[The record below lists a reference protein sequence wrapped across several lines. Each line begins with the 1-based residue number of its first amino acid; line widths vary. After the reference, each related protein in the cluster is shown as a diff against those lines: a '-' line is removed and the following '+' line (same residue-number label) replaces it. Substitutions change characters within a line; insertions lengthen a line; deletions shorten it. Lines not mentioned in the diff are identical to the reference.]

1 MSWDRILEIDPGEGV
16 PLRQRIDLLFEQQ
29 RATSPMLRDGEAALE
44 HLEKK
49 TLTSGGD
56 SIIVQMNPARRRSTQ
71 AATDAKSVAAR
82 TCFLCPEN
90 MPPEERGVA
99 FEDLVLMPNPFPVLP
114 MHSTIAAR

>member
-29 RATSPMLRDGEAALE
+29 RATWPMLRDGEAALE

-56 SIIVQMNPARRRSTQ
+56 SISIW
-71 AATDAKSVAAR
+71 
-82 TCFLCPEN
+82 
-90 MPPEERGVA
+90 PPWA
-99 FEDLVLMPNPFPVLP
+99 
-114 MHSTIAAR
+114 STI